1 MAKKRRVISVKKKN
15 VSSEVDLHIRTMLGS
30 YLFVFEQRLNKV
42 ISEMNEIKMNLM
54 STQNLL
60 EKNKIIK
67 SDEFYKEYKT
77 VSKELFGSLDSDG
90 ELIGNPVFSLY
101 DA

>member
-1 MAKKRRVISVKKKN
+1 MAKKKRVLRVKKKGI
-15 VSSEVDLHIRTMLGS
+15 SSEVDLHIRTMLGS
-30 YLFVFEQRLNKV
+30 YLFVVDQRVNKV
-42 ISEMNEIKMNLM
+42 VSEMNEIKMNLM

-60 EKNKIIK
+60 EKNKIIGRN
-67 SDEFYKEYKT
+67 EFYKEYKT

>member
-1 MAKKRRVISVKKKN
+1 MAKKRRIISVKKKN
-15 VSSEVDLHIRTMLGS
+15 ISSEVDLHIRTILGS

-60 EKNKIIK
+60 EKNKVIGR
-67 SDEFYKEYKT
+67 DEFYKEYKT

-90 ELIGNPVFSLY
+90 KLIGNSVFSLY